1 MLRGS
6 TGLIGVVNFI
16 TFLGSI
22 PILAGGIWLGAR
34 ANNTD
39 CIRFLQWPIII
50 IGVTIMVISLMGFA
64 GACYRISWLLRLYL
78 FVMFFVIV
86 ALVGF
91 IIFAFSV
98 TDRGHGEVIMNRGFL
113 EYQLNDYSG
122 WLKDRVS
129 DPGYWPKISACLRDA
144 GACKGMA
151 HYVRDPTTGMQMPES
166 ADMFYR
172 RNLSPI
178 ESGCCKPP
186 TSCGFTY
193 VNETYWT
200 PGGGG
205 IAVPDTDCNQWNND
219 QRQLCY
225 QCDSCKA
232 GVLASIRHSWRKV
245 SVINIVVLIV
255 LVIVYV
261 LGCAA
266 FRNSKRIDNDEP
278 FGENR
283 MTKARPSRIQF

>member
-16 TFLGSI
+16 TFLVSI
-22 PILAGGIWLGAR
+22 PILAGGIWLSTR
-34 ANNTD
+34 ADNTD
-39 CIRFLQWPIII
+39 CVRFLQWPIII
-50 IGVTIMVISLMGFA
+50 IGVTILVVSLMGFA

-98 TDRGHGEVIMNRGFL
+98 TDRGNGQVIMNRGYY
-113 EYQLNDYSG
+113 EYQLSDYSG

-129 DPGYWPKISACLRDA
+129 DPNYWTKISSCLHDA
-144 GACKGMA
+144 GVCRGMA
-151 HYVRDPTTGMQMPES
+151 QGMRDPVTGMRVPES
-166 ADMFYR
+166 SETFYQR
-172 RNLSPI
+172 HLTPI

-193 VNETYWT
+193 VNETYWANGAGST
-200 PGGGG
+200 VMSD
-205 IAVPDTDCNQWNND
+205 ADCSKWSND
-219 QRQLCY
+219 QQQLCY

-245 SVINIVVLIV
+245 SVINVVVLII

-261 LGCAA
+261 VGCAA
-266 FRNSKRIDNDEP
+266 FRNSRKIENDEP
-278 FGENR
+278 FGMGR